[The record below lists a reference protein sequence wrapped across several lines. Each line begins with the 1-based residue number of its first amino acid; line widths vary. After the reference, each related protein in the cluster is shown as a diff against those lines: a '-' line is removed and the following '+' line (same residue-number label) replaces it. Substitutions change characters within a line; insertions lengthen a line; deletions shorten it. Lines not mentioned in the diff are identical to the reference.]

1 MARSMKQLLPA
12 PGDGSVKLVI
22 NVVNRRPNMKTM
34 ILAVLATS
42 LMLTTGCST
51 CACHKPAAT
60 TASACD
66 GSCCKDAAKCAACCG
81 DAAGC
86 AKCCKKS

>member
-1 MARSMKQLLPA
+1 MGGLNAVASGTGQWYGGKVAIP
-12 PGDGSVKLVI
+12 KI
-22 NVVNRRPNMKTM
+22 NQSMKTM
-34 ILAVLATS
+34 IMLAAMLVTS
-42 LMLTTGCST
+42 LMLTTGC
-51 CACHKPAAT
+51 AT
-60 TASACD
+60 HNSASACD